1 MDTIVIVGVAVL
13 VTVVLVLSAPAVA
26 RKIVQSWGFL
36 RITVQDS
43 HVALKY
49 HKGRLLGV
57 VEPGQHWYN
66 FHWTSF
72 DIVDTRVQYTTIA
85 GQEILTSDSVTIKV
99 SIAAAYRITDPVK
112 SVTVVSSS
120 EQALY
125 LEVQLVLRE
134 IVSGLTIDDLLAQR
148 NQIGTRLL
156 DRVAPKAA
164 EFGLT
169 VSALDIKDI
178 MFPGTLRDTF
188 AKVVTAQKEGL
199 AALERAR
206 GESAA
211 LRSLANAARMLD
223 ENPGLLQLRLIQA
236 LSESSGNTLV
246 LGSPTDLIG
255 RGAAASKDKPST

>member
-1 MDTIVIVGVAVL
+1 MDTIFIVAIIIL
-13 VTVVLVLSAPAVA
+13 LTAVLVLSAPAIA
-26 RKIVQSWGFL
+26 RKIAQSWGFL
-36 RITVQDS
+36 RVTIQDS
-43 HVALKY
+43 HVGLKY

-72 DIVDTRVQYTTIA
+72 DIVDTRLQYTTIA
-85 GQEILTSDSVTIKV
+85 GQEILTSDAVSIKV
-99 SIAAAYRITDPVK
+99 SIAAAYQITDPVK
-112 SVTVVSSS
+112 SVTVVTSC
-120 EQALY
+120 EQAFY

-134 IVSGLTIDDLLAQR
+134 IVGALTIDDLLAQR
-148 NQIGTRLL
+148 NQIGQRLL

-164 EFGLT
+164 VFGLT

-178 MFPGTLRDTF
+178 MFPGALRDTF

-223 ENPGLLQLRLIQA
+223 DNPGLLQLRLIQA

-246 LGSPTDLIG
+246 LGSPADLIG
-255 RGAAASKDKPST
+255 RGAASPKDKPAT